1 MCYYM
6 CKWSL
11 FCFFMFIFPS
21 KLKLNLSRVLLNIKT
36 IFKIWF
42 FLYFKLFFVCLF
54 VLFLVCLLFF
64 FLRGGVGKSAAPVRS
79 LRDLMQEEEQQLFGK
94 KVETK
99 EAPSASTSK
108 ANKSGTPRKKLKY
121 DTPPHYPFRKLDI
134 SHVFNVSRRTQFV
147 TEHRCLITKLT
158 SPKFH

>member
-1 MCYYM
+1 MFPQGFAC
-6 CKWSL
+6 L
-11 FCFFMFIFPS
+11 VERLLCFLIVGIYASGISIP
-21 KLKLNLSRVLLNIKT
+21 LS
-36 IFKIWF
+36 
-42 FLYFKLFFVCLF
+42 
-54 VLFLVCLLFF
+54 
-64 FLRGGVGKSAAPVRS
+64 PVRS
-79 LRDLMQEEEQQLFGK
+79 LRDLMQEEEQQLSGK

-99 EAPSASTSK
+99 ETPSASTFK